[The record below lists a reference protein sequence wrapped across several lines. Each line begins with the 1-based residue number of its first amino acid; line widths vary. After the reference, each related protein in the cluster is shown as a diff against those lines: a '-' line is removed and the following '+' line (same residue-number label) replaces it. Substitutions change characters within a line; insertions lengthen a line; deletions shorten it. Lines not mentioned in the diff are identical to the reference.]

1 MVKEEISLFF
11 KYFHVYMYNT
21 QDKRDDEGCCTAD
34 GRKKKYKKIQRSK
47 NKEKDIMPLHSCK
60 N

>member
-34 GRKKKYKKIQRSK
+34 GRKKKYIENSTFKK
-47 NKEKDIMPLHSCK
+47 
-60 N
+60 